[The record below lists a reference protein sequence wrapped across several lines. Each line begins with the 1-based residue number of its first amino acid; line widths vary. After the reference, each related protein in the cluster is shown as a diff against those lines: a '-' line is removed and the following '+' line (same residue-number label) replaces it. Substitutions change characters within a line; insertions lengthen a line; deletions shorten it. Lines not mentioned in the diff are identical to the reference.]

1 MLRCIIVVG
10 CLICSLP
17 LFSASHWPSVNEK
30 FDVLNDSM
38 ELLQQKG
45 RSSLPKMEKLLTEMR
60 ERAELD
66 GAPDAEVLRTQFW
79 RANLL
84 IAKGETQEAKTIL
97 KEAISA
103 TDSVKMPYD
112 YARLWQSY
120 VSINNGYGQQIEDYM
135 RVKDNVKVFSAY
147 HDTLNLALSIFSL
160 GHISLLAE
168 DAEQA
173 LKYLQKSDSLL
184 GILKMPGRQQVNRL
198 LIADAMDMLD
208 RKDDAY
214 VLLNELL
221 QSESCQKDT
230 SFMVLVLFSAQGYAR
245 DAEEQSGLVRKAYEL
260 SQGQSDKYN
269 FALASINLA
278 SDYLKHNLA
287 DSALFHM
294 YGAIDY
300 FKEIGASE
308 MYSVGCKIMSDIY
321 ASKQMWDSAYYYTSQ
336 HISIDDSLK
345 VIERYNQAKIAE
357 NRESIRHYEQTL
369 QYEKSMKQ
377 MYVVI
382 SLLVLMAVVAIA
394 AYLITFVQNKRKRA
408 EMEQQLKTLENMELS
423 MRLENE
429 YLKNENYQHEI
440 ERKNREATSSAL
452 LITEKDR
459 LLDELNKRI
468 NMEREAGNI
477 NPSTA
482 TVLRSQIRSQMS
494 ADDDWQ
500 FFKLRFEQV
509 HSRFFVKLKER
520 VPSLT
525 EKEMHLCAYICIGM
539 SNEQLARVLSV
550 GGEAIK
556 KARYRLRKKLPLQD
570 NETIESFIRSI
581 DAS

>member
-1 MLRCIIVVG
+1 
-10 CLICSLP
+10 
-17 LFSASHWPSVNEK
+17 
-30 FDVLNDSM
+30 
-38 ELLQQKG
+38 
-45 RSSLPKMEKLLTEMR
+45 
-60 ERAELD
+60 
-66 GAPDAEVLRTQFW
+66 
-79 RANLL
+79 
-84 IAKGETQEAKTIL
+84 
-97 KEAISA
+97 
-103 TDSVKMPYD
+103 
-112 YARLWQSY
+112 
-120 VSINNGYGQQIEDYM
+120 
-135 RVKDNVKVFSAY
+135 
-147 HDTLNLALSIFSL
+147 
-160 GHISLLAE
+160 
-168 DAEQA
+168 
-173 LKYLQKSDSLL
+173 
-184 GILKMPGRQQVNRL
+184 
-198 LIADAMDMLD
+198 
-208 RKDDAY
+208 
-214 VLLNELL
+214 
-221 QSESCQKDT
+221 
-230 SFMVLVLFSAQGYAR
+230 
-245 DAEEQSGLVRKAYEL
+245 
-260 SQGQSDKYN
+260 
-269 FALASINLA
+269 
-278 SDYLKHNLA
+278 
-287 DSALFHM
+287 
-294 YGAIDY
+294 
-300 FKEIGASE
+300 
-308 MYSVGCKIMSDIY
+308 
-321 ASKQMWDSAYYYTSQ
+321 
-336 HISIDDSLK
+336 
-345 VIERYNQAKIAE
+345 
-357 NRESIRHYEQTL
+357 
-369 QYEKSMKQ
+369 MKQ

>member
-1 MLRCIIVVG
+1 
-10 CLICSLP
+10 
-17 LFSASHWPSVNEK
+17 
-30 FDVLNDSM
+30 
-38 ELLQQKG
+38 
-45 RSSLPKMEKLLTEMR
+45 MR

-103 TDSVKMPYD
+103 TDSVRMPYD

-245 DAEEQSGLVRKAYEL
+245 DVEEQSELVRKAYEL
-260 SQGQSDKYN
+260 SRGQSDKYN

-308 MYSVGCKIMSDIY
+308 MYSAGCKIMSDIY

>member
-45 RSSLPKMEKLLTEMR
+45 RSSLPKMEKILVEMGKMS
-60 ERAELD
+60 ELD

-103 TDSVKMPYD
+103 TDSVRMPYD

-214 VLLNELL
+214 TLLKGLL
-221 QSESCQKDT
+221 QSEECQKDT
-230 SFMVLVLFSAQGYAR
+230 SFMVLVLFSAQWHAR
-245 DAEEQSGLVRKAYEL
+245 DAKEQSELVRKAYEL
-260 SQGQSDKYN
+260 SRGQSDKYN

-382 SLLVLMAVVAIA
+382 SILVLMAIVAIA

-408 EMEQQLKTLENMELS
+408 EMEQQLKTLENIELS

-429 YLKNENYQHEI
+429 HLKNQNYQHEI

-459 LLDELNKRI
+459 LLDELNKKI
-468 NMEREAGNI
+468 NREREAGNI

-509 HSRFFVKLKER
+509 HSQFFVKLKER

-550 GGEAIK
+550 GSEAIK
-556 KARYRLRKKLPLQD
+556 KARYRLRKKLPLKD
-570 NETIESFIRSI
+570 NETIESFIRSV
-581 DAS
+581 DVM